1 MLVVR
6 RQRLKKNN
14 QGGRSSAQEE
24 SSGGLH
30 GCSLQTRM
38 YGKLFT
44 AAEKKIM
51 LTRVSPQASGKGR
64 KSDSLGASFRP
75 LRQRRYNPAVRVSR
89 QWTHTAH
96 TNAHTSTRVK
106 HTQPP
111 LPTPKKKKNEAWNVG
126 PWLLAP
132 RLGS

>member
-1 MLVVR
+1 MVVVCKLECMGNCLL
-6 RQRLKKNN
+6 QRK
-14 QGGRSSAQEE
+14 
-24 SSGGLH
+24 
-30 GCSLQTRM
+30 
-38 YGKLFT
+38 
-44 AAEKKIM
+44 KKIM

-64 KSDSLGASFRP
+64 KSDSLGASFQP

-96 TNAHTSTRVK
+96 TNAHTSARVK

-111 LPTPKKKKNEAWNVG
+111 LPMPKKNEAWSVG

-132 RLGS
+132 RLRSQGPVSKEFFRPQAPR

>member
-1 MLVVR
+1 MAVVCK
-6 RQRLKKNN
+6 LECMGN
-14 QGGRSSAQEE
+14 
-24 SSGGLH
+24 
-30 GCSLQTRM
+30 CSLQR
-38 YGKLFT
+38 K
-44 AAEKKIM
+44 KKIM

-111 LPTPKKKKNEAWNVG
+111 LPTPKKKKKMKPGMWV
-126 PWLLAP
+126 
-132 RLGS
+132 LGF